1 MGRFEVLRVFRQ
13 GRISGWGL
21 DPGGVLVLRVFRIL
35 VPNTQSPSP
44 YDIED
49 IRYIRG
55 VLYAL

>member
-1 MGRFEVLRVFRQ
+1 MV
-13 GRISGWGL
+13 SGVSRSGVVRSDGSG
-21 DPGGVLVLRVFRIL
+21 DPGIMPFGVLWIL